1 MEEEEVEEE
10 ECKREEEEE
19 EMEED
24 EIGTTMQSSVAMQQ
38 SCSHGPGQLFL
49 YSELGGGGR
58 GGGGDHNCNEVFHSN
73 AAELYLWA
81 MAIVFFQ

>member
-10 ECKREEEEE
+10 ECKREEEREE
-19 EMEED
+19 EEETEED

-38 SCSHGPGQLFL
+38 SCSRGPGQLFP

-58 GGGGDHNCNEVFHSN
+58 GRGGGGEQT
-73 AAELYLWA
+73 A
-81 MAIVFFQ
+81 